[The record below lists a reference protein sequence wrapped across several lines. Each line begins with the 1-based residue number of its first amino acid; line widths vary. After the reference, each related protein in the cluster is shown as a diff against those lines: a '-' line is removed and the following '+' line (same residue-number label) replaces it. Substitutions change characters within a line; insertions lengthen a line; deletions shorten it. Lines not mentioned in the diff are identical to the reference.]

1 MSRLIMKAVGSVVVA
16 AAMLCL
22 GATAAF
28 GHGETVKT
36 DPKKN
41 VTVAAV
47 PQSVAVDLSEP
58 PTNGSLFK
66 VTDGCARNVAA
77 HVTVEGNKLVAHI
90 DKGQPG
96 KWKAEYQIVSAADGH
111 PSDGSWTFTVEGEA
125 ACDEDIDESSTGGPA
140 PTESSTGDSGAVS
153 EPEDTERVAGT
164 PASDS
169 DDGSFPVIPVVVG
182 AIAVLGA
189 AAFVRAKTT

>member
-1 MSRLIMKAVGSVVVA
+1 MIIRALGSVVLA

-22 GATAAF
+22 GASAAL

-41 VTVAAV
+41 ATLSAV
-47 PQSVAVDLSEP
+47 PHSVAVDLSEP

-77 HVTVEGNKLVAHI
+77 HVTIEGNRLLAHI
-90 DKGQPG
+90 DEGQPG
-96 KWKAEYQIVSAADGH
+96 KWTAAYQIVSAADGH
-111 PSDGSWTFTVEGEA
+111 PSDGNWTFTVEGEA
-125 ACDEDIDESSTGGPA
+125 DCGEEDASTTGTPA
-140 PTESSTGDSGAVS
+140 PTESATGDSGDSS
-153 EPEDTERVAGT
+153 ESEHNERVAGT

-169 DDGSFPVIPVVVG
+169 DDGSFPLIPVVAG

-189 AAFVRAKTT
+189 AAFVRAKTS

>member
-1 MSRLIMKAVGSVVVA
+1 MIIRAIGSVVLA
-16 AAMLCL
+16 AALVCL
-22 GATAAF
+22 GASAAL

-41 VTVAAV
+41 ATLSAV
-47 PQSVAVDLSEP
+47 PQSVAVGLSEP

-77 HVTVEGNKLVAHI
+77 HVTVEGNRLVAHI
-90 DKGQPG
+90 DEAQPG
-96 KWKAEYQIVSAADGH
+96 EWTAAYQIVSAADGH
-111 PSDGSWTFTVEGEA
+111 PSDGKWTFTVEGEA
-125 ACDEDIDESSTGGPA
+125 ACGEDGSTTGTPA
-140 PTESSTGDSGAVS
+140 PTEAPAGDSGDVS
-153 EPEDTERVAGT
+153 ESDDAERAAGT

-169 DDGSFPVIPVVVG
+169 DDGSFPLIPVVGG

-189 AAFVRAKTT
+189 AAFVRAKTS